1 MKNKTKG
8 TIQDKK
14 SRFFWR
20 FMPMLYHKAIMI
32 KKAAAQF
39 LLLFVMLGTA
49 SAASAAGGVAAGLS
63 PERAYGK
70 AGDEIT
76 IFLRFNNQSGRDI
89 FAMDFR
95 LSFDASVLRHRD
107 TVLTTQNKDHW
118 DFSYGPGPNYVHAGY
133 DETTV
138 SYPIK
143 ASETEIAAITF
154 EAVKNG
160 KSDVSVVGLALYDQ
174 AGTAIPAGGGRVT
187 VTVGAAAGGP
197 TQSAGSVSGTAAR
210 PGESTGN
217 PSPPGGGGA
226 AGEGTAAVEGG
237 SASQQESSAGDT
249 TSPSQGGAG
258 DTEAGRER
266 QDAGNAGSV
275 WWSLAMA
282 GGIVMLAVAGIWIW
296 NGRRDKKNNFPGGK
310 ASGG

>member
-174 AGTAIPAGGGRVT
+174 AGTAIPAGGDRVT

-296 NGRRDKKNNFPGGK
+296 NGRRDNFPGGK

>member
-118 DFSYGPGPNYVHAGY
+118 DFSFGPGPNYVHAGY

-154 EAVKNG
+154 EALRDGQSEVA
-160 KSDVSVVGLALYDQ
+160 VTGLALYDRD
-174 AGTAIPAGGGRVT
+174 GKAIPAGGEAKAV
-187 VTVGAAAGGP
+187 VSVGAAL
-197 TQSAGSVSGTAAR
+197 SAGST
-210 PGESTGN
+210 
-217 PSPPGGGGA
+217 GA
-226 AGEGTAAVEGG
+226 AGEEDSSRPGAATLPAGQAPSTGSAPEGSAATVGTATTDTSGLATAAGETAPGESLSDSPRPEEETPAKEPGSG
-237 SASQQESSAGDT
+237 SAWWWILPAAILLCAGV
-249 TSPSQGGAG
+249 AC
-258 DTEAGRER
+258 A
-266 QDAGNAGSV
+266 V
-275 WWSLAMA
+275 WF
-282 GGIVMLAVAGIWIW
+282 AV
-296 NGRRDKKNNFPGGK
+296 KKRK
-310 ASGG
+310 R